1 MDAREVGRYRV
12 EDARR
17 TDGVV
22 ARTGVVAGTTTGVVA
37 GTPGMDAHLVKR
49 YRVEDARPI
58 DGEGEAGP
66 ELICS
71 RRAGLVAL
79 VAWESIAVGEPW
91 ADEVIELRCNAVVR
105 FWHKANIS
113 RLSPNVHFRG

>member
-79 VAWESIAVGEPW
+79 VAWESKAVGEPW
-91 ADEVIELRCNAVVR
+91 AAEVIELGNLRSAAR
-105 FWHKANIS
+105 QSAAN
-113 RLSPNVHFRG
+113 